1 MPQIHYA
8 VFARRLTLHVPLLEV
23 MAAIRLLLL
32 RQALTLSL
40 AHLHFESK
48 FQTKEFVTRHEF
60 HFINQPSICPRFSC
74 PKAALS
80 SEIPG

>member
-40 AHLHFESK
+40 AHLHFESN
-48 FQTKEFVTRHEF
+48 F
-60 HFINQPSICPRFSC
+60 
-74 PKAALS
+74 
-80 SEIPG
+80 